1 MNQNLIG
8 LTLLETVKG
17 LEKRSFSLEDLNK
30 AYQVRIAEIDK
41 HSLLSNS
48 KLLNCYIAK
57 WLYDLGTRKWLWKI
71 KIRNSILH
79 YQLSIFHYIYPFSL
93 NNYPLISQY
102 PKILSF

>member
-1 MNQNLIG
+1 MNQNLTG

-48 KLLNCYIAK
+48 KLLNCYITVNSDSNGIPA
-57 WLYDLGTRKWLWKI
+57 GI
-71 KIRNSILH
+71 KDV
-79 YQLSIFHYIYPFSL
+79 F
-93 NNYPLISQY
+93 
-102 PKILSF
+102 